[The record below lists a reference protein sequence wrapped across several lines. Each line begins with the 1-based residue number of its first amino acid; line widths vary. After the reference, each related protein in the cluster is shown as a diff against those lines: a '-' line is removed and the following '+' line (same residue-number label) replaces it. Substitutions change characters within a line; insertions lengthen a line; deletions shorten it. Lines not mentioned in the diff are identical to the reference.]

1 LQISNTTPQP
11 IQYNTQLNS
20 NQPNKNEATT
30 TPKYTF
36 SQSDKELVNY
46 FELSEDISDYQVSD
60 SKKKQI
66 KQTGTD
72 VLETMINLA
81 NKREFK
87 REAPPWEPVFN
98 EKIMAHDPVRS
109 IDIDIEEIIKEE
121 ERWRAADGIMEYD
134 EETKTLIVITEG
146 NAKIRLEL
154 EQEAREIDRERQR
167 LQDEEPKSF
176 KEYQNKRL
184 SELLTNKKSH
194 TFDVILNQQDYDKSV
209 RDKFQDRYYLTDEF
223 RKTDKFEKLYN
234 EYVDKESARDQK
246 IADEVSGLPFAL
258 QAKHLN
264 DTLGDSEEFIDS
276 IVVSGKSRQEWMEHF
291 DFMKTGFE
299 TILSEA
305 KAVQKG
311 DLIREDGTQRGD
323 TRGGYANPDKA
334 IPEIEKSIKYF
345 DTLIDT
351 LKDKWKYG
359 SLDKIA

>member
-1 LQISNTTPQP
+1 VQGMSMSMIMRDTEKSNKEFER
-11 IQYNTQLNS
+11 L
-20 NQPNKNEATT
+20 EAA
-30 TPKYTF
+30 YG
-36 SQSDKELVNY
+36 
-46 FELSEDISDYQVSD
+46 I
-60 SKKKQI
+60 I
-66 KQTGTD
+66 
-72 VLETMINLA
+72 
-81 NKREFK
+81 EF
-87 REAPPWEPVFN
+87 
-98 EKIMAHDPVRS
+98 
-109 IDIDIEEIIKEE
+109 
-121 ERWRAADGIMEYD
+121 D
-134 EETKTLIVITEG
+134 EETQTIIVIKEG

-154 EQEAREIDRERQR
+154 EQECREREQR

-305 KAVQKG
+305 KAVQRG

-323 TRGGYANPDKA
+323 TRGGSSSPEKVIPDMKQT
-334 IPEIEKSIKYF
+334 IQYF